1 MSSVLFE
8 RIGAVLQSSA
18 CDIGAAEC
26 HGILTGMLC
35 GDGPFDVRTW
45 LAHVS
50 ADDEGG
56 TLAHGDARARLD
68 ELIDRTRT
76 ELSADDFSFF
86 LLLPGDEAAIG
97 LRAGAFADWCRGFL
111 AGCALA
117 GIVDLAALGEDGR
130 EFLLDVERFCRL
142 GFDGEGGEDEER
154 ALTELIE
161 FTRMGVLLLRTEL
174 RDRGRDGSGPPPAL
188 H

>member
-1 MSSVLFE
+1 MRSVLFE
-8 RIGAVLQSSA
+8 RVAEVLERSA
-18 CDIGAAEC
+18 CDVGAAEC

-35 GDGPFDVRTW
+35 GDGPFDPRTW

-56 TLAHGDARARLD
+56 RLAHGEARVRLD
-68 ELIDRTRT
+68 ELIERTRI
-76 ELSADDFSFF
+76 ELSADDYSFF

-97 LRAGAFADWCRGFL
+97 VRANAFADWCRGFL
-111 AGCALA
+111 AGCVLA

-142 GFDGEGGEDEER
+142 GLDGDGGEDDER

-161 FTRMGVLLLRTEL
+161 FTRMGVQVLRTEL
-174 RDRGRDGSGPPPAL
+174 RDRGANGGGRSPPV

>member
-1 MSSVLFE
+1 MTAGLFD
-8 RIGAVLQSSA
+8 RVTAVLERSA

-35 GDGPFDVRTW
+35 GAGTFDPRTW

-50 ADDEGG
+50 ADDDGG
-56 TLAHGDARARLD
+56 DLAHGDARRQLD
-68 ELIDRTRT
+68 ELVERTRA
-76 ELSADDFSFF
+76 ELGADDYSFF
-86 LLLPGDEAAIG
+86 LLLPGDDVAIDV
-97 LRAGAFADWCRGFL
+97 RADAFAAWCRGFL

-130 EFLLDVERFCRL
+130 EFLVDVERFCRL
-142 GFDGEGGEDEER
+142 GVDGDGGEDDER

-161 FTRMGVLLLRTEL
+161 FTRMGVQVMRTEL
-174 RDRGRDGSGPPPAL
+174 RDRGTSGGGPSAAV

>member
-1 MSSVLFE
+1 MTSVLYE
-8 RIGAVLQSSA
+8 RVAEVLERSA

-26 HGILTGMLC
+26 HGILAGMLC
-35 GDGPFDVRTW
+35 GDGPFDPRTW

-50 ADDEGG
+50 ADDDGG
-56 TLAHGDARARLD
+56 ELAQGEARTRLD
-68 ELIDRTRT
+68 ELIERTHA
-76 ELSADDFSFF
+76 ELSADDYSFC
-86 LLLPGDEAAIG
+86 LLLPGDEATLG
-97 LRAGAFADWCRGFL
+97 ERAEAFAAWCRGFL

-142 GFDGEGGEDEER
+142 GIGNGGEDDER
-154 ALTELIE
+154 ALNELIE
-161 FTRMGVLLLRTEL
+161 FTRMGVQVLRTEL
-174 RDRGRDGSGPPPAL
+174 RDRGTGASSPVPAL